1 MRRAIPIVAI
11 ALVMSACAVNT
22 QKTAIRDARLGLAIS
37 GVAVE
42 AADQAAVEVFE
53 EYDAEDTEKYCQG
66 EIVTLVLEEAV
77 SALTLGADAVRL
89 WETSLAVYLAKK
101 DEGTDTETDWEAV
114 LSSEAAWVEVATQVI
129 AVLTVVIRELEHA
142 GIEIPAPINYATDWL
157 QGMTGRPLVEDE
169 VDWSDL
175 ADGVCGEYIG
185 GGS

>member
-11 ALVMSACAVNT
+11 AVLVSACAVNS

-53 EYDAEDTEKYCQG
+53 EYDASNTEMYCRG
-66 EIVTLVLEEAV
+66 EMVALVLEEAV

-89 WETSLAVYLAKK
+89 WETSLAVYLTRKEA
-101 DEGTDTETDWEAV
+101 GQDTETDWERV
-114 LSSEAAWVEVATQVI
+114 LSSEAEWVEMATQVI

-142 GIEIPAPINYATDWL
+142 GIEIPAPISYATDWL
-157 QGMTGRPLVEDE
+157 QGMTGRPLVEYE

-175 ADGVCGEYIG
+175 TDGVCGEYIG